1 MKKHSAVVLLSGG
14 LDSTT
19 CLAMAIDEL
28 GTNNVTALN
37 MLYGQKHDREIQS
50 AVAVAQY
57 YGVPYYEM
65 DLSAVMEYSDCPLL
79 KHSNKE
85 IKHMSYGDQLKE
97 MGGSGTVDT
106 YVPFRNG
113 LFLSAAASF
122 ALSIGADEV
131 YYGAHADD
139 AAGSAYPDCSLS
151 FATAMNNVMQEGSG
165 GKVRLVAP
173 FIDMTKAE
181 VVRAGLLLNAPYQLT
196 WSCYEGGEEPCGKCG
211 TCIDRAKA
219 FAANGVE
226 DPALPRKAKKVKVN
240 RFVLHPNGAVSYVK
254 LPHHQKLSDI
264 HFEFDLQLYC
274 PQGNEHYTAQ
284 MSVDLVPGDCLPDY
298 IELDRAFR
306 QGCGKPLIIEDA
318 VEWVF
323 NLIQE
328 RYSPSKLR
336 VEADVKKAVHF
347 DVRAAKESEGYWE

>member
-196 WSCYEGGEEPCGKCG
+196 WSCYEGGEEPC
-211 TCIDRAKA
+211 
-219 FAANGVE
+219 
-226 DPALPRKAKKVKVN
+226 RKMRN
-240 RFVLHPNGAVSYVK
+240 LH
-254 LPHHQKLSDI
+254 
-264 HFEFDLQLYC
+264 
-274 PQGNEHYTAQ
+274 
-284 MSVDLVPGDCLPDY
+284 
-298 IELDRAFR
+298 
-306 QGCGKPLIIEDA
+306 
-318 VEWVF
+318 
-323 NLIQE
+323 
-328 RYSPSKLR
+328 
-336 VEADVKKAVHF
+336 
-347 DVRAAKESEGYWE
+347 